1 MVLVAFVVY
10 NRGMTLAYLPN
21 KPDIQES
28 KAILAALP
36 TAQTIQVEIAGQR
49 YALPQSLLEQFE
61 QLLQFTAN
69 GQISVITAYNNE
81 MSSQEVADYLR
92 VSRQFLVNEAEAGR
106 IAYRKV
112 GTHRRFALADV
123 LSYKAMTEQESL
135 EARQALADQAQA
147 LGWDD

>member
-1 MVLVAFVVY
+1 MVY
-10 NRGMTLAYLPN
+10 NSTMTIAYMPE
-21 KPDIQES
+21 KPDIQRS

-36 TAQTIQVEIAGQR
+36 KAQTIQVEIAGQQ
-49 YALPQSLLEQFE
+49 YTLPQSLHQQFE

-69 GQISVITAYNNE
+69 GQASVITAHNNE

-92 VSRQFLVNEAEAGR
+92 VSRQFLVNEADAGR
-106 IAYRKV
+106 IAFRKI

-123 LSYKAMTEQESL
+123 LTYQTLTRQESL
-135 EARQALADQAQA
+135 EAQQALADQAQT